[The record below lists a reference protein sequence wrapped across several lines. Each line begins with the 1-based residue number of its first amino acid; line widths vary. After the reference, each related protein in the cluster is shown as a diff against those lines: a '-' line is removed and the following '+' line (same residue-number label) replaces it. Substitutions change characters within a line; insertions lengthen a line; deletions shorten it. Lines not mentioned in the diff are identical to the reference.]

1 MAIVGS
7 QRRSPVRYLGLA
19 VLFLCYGIPI
29 VYLVVT
35 SLKAAPEI
43 TVSPASVVFT
53 PLLDSI
59 RAVWND
65 ALWTAARNSA
75 YIAFGTAIVVVGLA
89 TPAAYGLA
97 RMRSGR
103 IVSFLLFSLIVLQM
117 VPQANSVIPLLRV
130 LVRLEL
136 LGSRMGIVFSLS
148 AMLLPFAIIILRPF
162 FAKLPNEVVE
172 AARIDGASEL
182 AIFYR
187 VAIPLARNGIAT
199 IAVLVWILGW
209 GEFLYSVSF
218 LPKTDLLPMSALMSQ
233 QVSSEGVRWG
243 PLMALAS
250 FTALPIVAVF
260 IATQRLLAEGL
271 TLGAVK

>member
-7 QRRSPVRYLGLA
+7 ERRSLARYLVLGL
-19 VLFLCYGIPI
+19 LFFLYGIPI
-29 VYLVVT
+29 LYLVVT
-35 SLKAAPEI
+35 SFKAASEI
-43 TVSPASVVFT
+43 PVTPAAVVFT
-53 PLLDSI
+53 PLLDSV
-59 RAVWND
+59 RAVWDD
-65 ALWTAARNSA
+65 ALWTAAKNSA

-103 IVSFLLFSLIVLQM
+103 ILSFLLFSLIVLQM

-130 LVRLEL
+130 LVRLDL
-136 LGSRMGIVFSLS
+136 LGSRLGIIFALS
-148 AMLLPFAIIILRPF
+148 ALLLPFAVIILRPF
-162 FAKLPNEVVE
+162 FASLPPETIE
-172 AARIDGASEL
+172 AARLDGASEL

-187 VAIPLARNGIAT
+187 IAIPLARNGIAT

-218 LPKTDLLPMSALMSQ
+218 LPKTDLLPMSALMSL

-243 PLMALAS
+243 PLMALAM

-260 IATQRLLAEGL
+260 IATQRLLATGL

>member
-7 QRRSPVRYLGLA
+7 ERMSLGSYLVLG
-19 VLFLCYGIPI
+19 VLFFFYGIPI

-35 SLKAAPEI
+35 SLKAGSEI
-43 TVSPASVVFT
+43 TVSPASVVFS

-65 ALWTAARNSA
+65 DLWTAAKNST

-103 IVSFLLFSLIVLQM
+103 ILSFLLFSLIVLQM

-130 LVRLEL
+130 LVRLDL
-136 LGSRMGIVFSLS
+136 LGSRLGIVLALS
-148 AMLLPFAIIILRPF
+148 ALLLPFAIIILRPF
-162 FAKLPNEVVE
+162 FASLPREVTE
-172 AARIDGASEL
+172 AARLDGASEL

-187 VAIPLARNGIAT
+187 IAIPLARNGIAT

-243 PLMALAS
+243 PLMALAM
-250 FTALPIVAVF
+250 FTAVPIVAVF

-271 TLGAVK
+271 TLGAAK

>member
-7 QRRSPVRYLGLA
+7 ERRSLGRYLVLG
-19 VLFLCYGIPI
+19 VLFFFYGIPI

-43 TVSPASVVFT
+43 TVSPASVVFS

-65 ALWTAARNSA
+65 DLWTAAKNSA

-89 TPAAYGLA
+89 TPAAYGAA
-97 RMRSGR
+97 RMRRGR
-103 IVSFLLFSLIVLQM
+103 ILSFLLFSLIVLQM

-130 LVRLEL
+130 LVRLDL
-136 LGSRMGIVFSLS
+136 LGSRLGIVFALS
-148 AMLLPFAIIILRPF
+148 ALLLPFAIIILRPF
-162 FAKLPNEVVE
+162 FASLPREVTE
-172 AARIDGASEL
+172 AARLDGASEL
-182 AIFYR
+182 AIFCR
-187 VAIPLARNGIAT
+187 IAVPLARNGIAT

-243 PLMALAS
+243 PLMALAM
-250 FTALPIVAVF
+250 FTAVPIVAVF

-271 TLGAVK
+271 TLGAAK

>member
-7 QRRSPVRYLGLA
+7 ERRSLGRYLVLGL
-19 VLFLCYGIPI
+19 LFFLYGIPI
-29 VYLVVT
+29 LYLVVT
-35 SLKAAPEI
+35 SFKAASEI
-43 TVSPASVVFT
+43 PVTPASVVFT
-53 PLLDSI
+53 PLLDSV
-59 RAVWND
+59 RAVLND
-65 ALWTAARNSA
+65 ALWTAAKNSA

-130 LVRLEL
+130 LVRLDL
-136 LGSRMGIVFSLS
+136 LGSRVGIVFALS
-148 AMLLPFAIIILRPF
+148 ALLLPFAVIILRPF
-162 FAKLPNEVVE
+162 FASLPPETIE
-172 AARIDGASEL
+172 AARLDGASEL

-187 VAIPLARNGIAT
+187 IAIPLARNGIAT

-218 LPKTDLLPMSALMSQ
+218 LPKTDLLPMSALMSL

-243 PLMALAS
+243 PLMALAM

-260 IATQRLLAEGL
+260 IATQRLLATGL

>member
-7 QRRSPVRYLGLA
+7 ERRSLGRYLVLGL
-19 VLFLCYGIPI
+19 LFFLYGIPI
-29 VYLVVT
+29 LYLVVT
-35 SLKAAPEI
+35 SFKAASEI
-43 TVSPASVVFT
+43 PVTPAAVVFT
-53 PLLDSI
+53 PLLDSV
-59 RAVWND
+59 RAVWD
-65 ALWTAARNSA
+65 EALWTAAKNSA

-130 LVRLEL
+130 LVRLDL
-136 LGSRMGIVFSLS
+136 LGSRLGIIFALS
-148 AMLLPFAIIILRPF
+148 ALLLPFAVIILRPF
-162 FAKLPNEVVE
+162 FASLPPETIE
-172 AARIDGASEL
+172 AARLDGASEL

-187 VAIPLARNGIAT
+187 IAIPLARNGIAT

-218 LPKTDLLPMSALMSQ
+218 LPKTDLLPMSALMSL

-243 PLMALAS
+243 PLMALAM

-260 IATQRLLAEGL
+260 IATQRLLATGL

>member
-7 QRRSPVRYLGLA
+7 ERRSLGRYLVLGL
-19 VLFLCYGIPI
+19 LFFLYGIPI
-29 VYLVVT
+29 LYLVVT
-35 SLKAAPEI
+35 SFKAASEI
-43 TVSPASVVFT
+43 PVTPAAVVFT
-53 PLLDSI
+53 PLLDSV
-59 RAVWND
+59 RAVWDD
-65 ALWTAARNSA
+65 ALWTAAKNSA

-130 LVRLEL
+130 LVRLDL
-136 LGSRMGIVFSLS
+136 LGSRLGIIFALS
-148 AMLLPFAIIILRPF
+148 ALLLPFAVIILRPF
-162 FAKLPNEVVE
+162 FASLPPETIE
-172 AARIDGASEL
+172 AARLDGASEL

-187 VAIPLARNGIAT
+187 IAIPLARNGIAT

-218 LPKTDLLPMSALMSQ
+218 LPKTDLLPMSALMSL

-243 PLMALAS
+243 PLMALAM

-260 IATQRLLAEGL
+260 IATQRLLATGL

>member
-1 MAIVGS
+1 MAMVGAE
-7 QRRSPVRYLGLA
+7 RRSLGKYLVLG
-19 VLFLCYGIPI
+19 VLFFFYGMPI

-35 SLKAAPEI
+35 SLKAATEI
-43 TVSPASVVFT
+43 IASPASVIFA
-53 PLLDSI
+53 PHLDSI

-65 ALWTAARNSA
+65 ALWTAAKNSA
-75 YIAFGTAIVVVGLA
+75 YIAFGTTIVVVGLA
-89 TPAAYGLA
+89 TPAAYGAA

-103 IVSFLLFSLIVLQM
+103 ILSLLLFSLIVLQM

-130 LVRLEL
+130 LVRLDL
-136 LGSRMGIVFSLS
+136 LGSRPGIVFSIS

-162 FAKLPNEVVE
+162 FAALPNEIIE
-172 AARIDGASEL
+172 AARIDGASERTL
-182 AIFYR
+182 FFRI
-187 VAIPLARNGIAT
+187 AIPLARNGIAT

-243 PLMALAS
+243 PLMALAL
-250 FTALPIVAVF
+250 FTALPIVALFV
-260 IATQRLLAEGL
+260 ATQRLLAEGL
-271 TLGAVK
+271 TLGAGK

>member
-7 QRRSPVRYLGLA
+7 ERRSLGRYLVLGL
-19 VLFLCYGIPI
+19 LFFLYGIPI
-29 VYLVVT
+29 LYLVVT
-35 SLKAAPEI
+35 SFKAASEI
-43 TVSPASVVFT
+43 PVTPASVVFT
-53 PLLDSI
+53 PLLDSV
-59 RAVWND
+59 RAVLND
-65 ALWTAARNSA
+65 ALWTAAKNSA

-130 LVRLEL
+130 LVRLDL
-136 LGSRMGIVFSLS
+136 LGSRVGIVFALS
-148 AMLLPFAIIILRPF
+148 ALLLPFAVIILRPF
-162 FAKLPNEVVE
+162 FASLPPETIE
-172 AARIDGASEL
+172 AARLDGASEL

-187 VAIPLARNGIAT
+187 IAIPLARNGIAT

-218 LPKTDLLPMSALMSQ
+218 LPKTDLLPMSALMSL

-243 PLMALAS
+243 PLMALAM

-260 IATQRLLAEGL
+260 IAT
-271 TLGAVK
+271 

>member
-7 QRRSPVRYLGLA
+7 ERRSLARYLVLGL
-19 VLFLCYGIPI
+19 LFFLYGIPI
-29 VYLVVT
+29 LYLVVT
-35 SLKAAPEI
+35 SFKAASEI
-43 TVSPASVVFT
+43 PVTPAAVVFT
-53 PLLDSI
+53 PLLDSV
-59 RAVWND
+59 RAVWDD
-65 ALWTAARNSA
+65 ALWTAAKNSA

-103 IVSFLLFSLIVLQM
+103 ILSFLLFSLIVLQM

-130 LVRLEL
+130 LVRLDL
-136 LGSRMGIVFSLS
+136 LGSRLGIIFALS
-148 AMLLPFAIIILRPF
+148 ALLLPFAVIILRPF
-162 FAKLPNEVVE
+162 FASLPPETIE
-172 AARIDGASEL
+172 AARLDGASEL
-182 AIFYR
+182 AVFYR
-187 VAIPLARNGIAT
+187 IAIPLARNGIAT

-218 LPKTDLLPMSALMSQ
+218 LPKTDLLPMSALMSL

-243 PLMALAS
+243 PLMALAM

-260 IATQRLLAEGL
+260 IATQRLLATGL

>member
-7 QRRSPVRYLGLA
+7 ERRSLGRYLVLGL
-19 VLFLCYGIPI
+19 LFFLYGIPI
-29 VYLVVT
+29 LYLVVT
-35 SLKAAPEI
+35 SFKAASEI
-43 TVSPASVVFT
+43 PVTPAAVVFT
-53 PLLDSI
+53 PLLDSV
-59 RAVWND
+59 RAVLND
-65 ALWTAARNSA
+65 ALWTAAKNSA

-130 LVRLEL
+130 LVRLDL
-136 LGSRMGIVFSLS
+136 LGSRLGIIFALS
-148 AMLLPFAIIILRPF
+148 ALLLPFAVIILRPF
-162 FAKLPNEVVE
+162 FASLPPETIE
-172 AARIDGASEL
+172 AARLDGASEL

-187 VAIPLARNGIAT
+187 IAIPLARNGIAT

-218 LPKTDLLPMSALMSQ
+218 LPKTDLLPMSALMSL

-243 PLMALAS
+243 PLMALAM

-260 IATQRLLAEGL
+260 IATQRLLATGL

>member
-7 QRRSPVRYLGLA
+7 ERRSLGRYLVLGL
-19 VLFLCYGIPI
+19 LFFLYGIPI
-29 VYLVVT
+29 LYLVVT
-35 SLKAAPEI
+35 SFKAASEI
-43 TVSPASVVFT
+43 PVTPAAVVFT
-53 PLLDSI
+53 PLLDSV
-59 RAVWND
+59 RAVWDD
-65 ALWTAARNSA
+65 ALWTAAKNSA

-130 LVRLEL
+130 LVRLDL
-136 LGSRMGIVFSLS
+136 LGSRLGIIFALS
-148 AMLLPFAIIILRPF
+148 ALLLPFAVIILRPV
-162 FAKLPNEVVE
+162 FASLPPETIE
-172 AARIDGASEL
+172 AARLDGSSEL

-187 VAIPLARNGIAT
+187 IAIPLARNGIAT

-218 LPKTDLLPMSALMSQ
+218 LPKTDLLPMSALMSL

-243 PLMALAS
+243 PLMALAM

-260 IATQRLLAEGL
+260 IATQRLLATGL